1 MPLTRRQF
9 LYSSAALAAVSAAS
23 WQLWRGLNA
32 LPPIHVN
39 RVGLPLGHA
48 LRDNALPPQAKSEHR
63 CDILILGG
71 GAAGL
76 SALWYLAKH
85 GRRDILLAE
94 GFERNGN
101 NAAYRHQNLAAPS
114 GAHYLALPS
123 EESVYVREMLHDLG
137 IMADGRFN
145 ETDLVYAPQERL
157 LYQGSWRD
165 HLAPQDADGKRFF
178 ALTGRL
184 KTAYGRDGR
193 KIFAIPIDLSS
204 QDEEWRQLD
213 TLTFARWLQHQNYR
227 SAELLWYLDYCC
239 RDDYGAGI
247 AEVSAFAGLHYF
259 CARGDH
265 ADTVLTWPEGLAHL
279 SEALRRRSGLQTLPR
294 LPEQPQWRFDPPAS
308 CDVSAVKIEELP
320 NGANVWLRHNV
331 SGETVSVLANRV
343 ICAMPLMVAARI
355 TSRPEYYG
363 LHTPDY
369 APWLV
374 GNFVINRFPAEI
386 GRSETAWDNVV
397 YGSPNLGYVSAANQ
411 FIRTAKPERAVF
423 TSYTAFGGG
432 KADES
437 RRMLLHAPSEELLPY
452 AAHDLLQAYGS
463 RFFRHVEQIDLTV
476 RGHGM
481 SIPYP
486 GYLNRP
492 QLLQLRR
499 HNSPL
504 LFAHSDLSGYSVF
517 EEAVYWGV
525 EAAKKTLDAV

>member
-9 LYSSAALAAVSAAS
+9 LYSSAALAAASAAS

-63 CDILILGG
+63 CDILILGS

-157 LYQGSWRD
+157 LYQGGWRD

-213 TLTFARWLQHQNYR
+213 TLTFARWLHRQNYR

-279 SEALRRRSGLQTLPR
+279 SEALRRRSGLQTLPH

-320 NGANVWLRHNV
+320 NGVNVWLRHNI

-343 ICAMPLMVAARI
+343 ICAMPLMMAARI
-355 TSRPEYYG
+355 TSRPEY
-363 LHTPDY
+363 
-369 APWLV
+369 
-374 GNFVINRFPAEI
+374 
-386 GRSETAWDNVV
+386 
-397 YGSPNLGYVSAANQ
+397 
-411 FIRTAKPERAVF
+411 
-423 TSYTAFGGG
+423 
-432 KADES
+432 
-437 RRMLLHAPSEELLPY
+437 
-452 AAHDLLQAYGS
+452 
-463 RFFRHVEQIDLTV
+463 
-476 RGHGM
+476 
-481 SIPYP
+481 
-486 GYLNRP
+486 
-492 QLLQLRR
+492 
-499 HNSPL
+499 
-504 LFAHSDLSGYSVF
+504 
-517 EEAVYWGV
+517 
-525 EAAKKTLDAV
+525 

>member
-9 LYSSAALAAVSAAS
+9 LYSSAALAAASAAS
-23 WQLWRGLNA
+23 WQLWRGL
-32 LPPIHVN
+32 
-39 RVGLPLGHA
+39 
-48 LRDNALPPQAKSEHR
+48 NALPPQAKSEHR

-157 LYQGSWRD
+157 LYQGGWRD

-213 TLTFARWLQHQNYR
+213 TLTFARWLQRQNYR

-294 LPEQPQWRFDPPAS
+294 LPEQPQWRFDSPAS

-320 NGANVWLRHNV
+320 NGVNVWLRHNV

-397 YGSPNLGYVSAANQ
+397 YGSPHLGYVSAANQ

-423 TSYTAFGGG
+423 TSYTTFGSG

-481 SIPYP
+481 SIPHP

>member
-9 LYSSAALAAVSAAS
+9 LYSSAALAAASAAS

-101 NAAYRHQNLAAPS
+101 NAAYRRQNLAAPS

-157 LYQGSWRD
+157 LYQGGWRD

-204 QDEEWRQLD
+204 QDEEWRRLD
-213 TLTFARWLQHQNYR
+213 TLTFARWLQRQNYR

-239 RDDYGAGI
+239 RDDYGQGI
-247 AEVSAFAGLHYF
+247 AQVSAFAGLHYF
-259 CARGDH
+259 AARGH
-265 ADTVLTWPEGLAHL
+265 TNEAVLTWPEGLAHL
-279 SEALRRRSGLQTLPR
+279 SEAIRRHIRLQNIDR
-294 LPEQPQWRFDPPAS
+294 LPETAELTFPQPTAINAS
-308 CDVSAVKIEELP
+308 ALQISETDEDVAVI
-320 NGANVWLRHNV
+320 LRHNQ
-331 SGETVSVLANRV
+331 SGHTALIHAQNV
-343 ICAMPLMVAARI
+343 ICAMPLMIAARI
-355 TSRPEYYG
+355 IAQPQCYG
-363 LHTPDY
+363 FSLNLPAY
-369 APWLV
+369 APWLALQV
-374 GNFVINRFPAEI
+374 ADTQDGWVLLTAQRPA
-386 GRSETAWDNVV
+386 
-397 YGSPNLGYVSAANQ
+397 
-411 FIRTAKPERAVF
+411 
-423 TSYTAFGGG
+423 
-432 KADES
+432 
-437 RRMLLHAPSEELLPY
+437 
-452 AAHDLLQAYGS
+452 
-463 RFFRHVEQIDLTV
+463 
-476 RGHGM
+476 
-481 SIPYP
+481 
-486 GYLNRP
+486 
-492 QLLQLRR
+492 
-499 HNSPL
+499 
-504 LFAHSDLSGYSVF
+504 
-517 EEAVYWGV
+517 
-525 EAAKKTLDAV
+525 

>member
-9 LYSSAALAAVSAAS
+9 LYSSAALAAASAAS
-23 WQLWRGLNA
+23 CQLWRGLNA

-48 LRDNALPPQAKSEHR
+48 LRDNALSPQAKSEHR

-157 LYQGSWRD
+157 LYQGGWRD

-204 QDEEWRQLD
+204 QDEEWRRLD
-213 TLTFARWLQHQNYR
+213 TLTFARWLQRQNYR

-320 NGANVWLRHNV
+320 NGVNVWLRHNV

-369 APWLV
+369 
-374 GNFVINRFPAEI
+374 G
-386 GRSETAWDNVV
+386 
-397 YGSPNLGYVSAANQ
+397 
-411 FIRTAKPERAVF
+411 TAKPERAVF

-452 AAHDLLQAYGS
+452 AAHDLLQAYGN
-463 RFFRHVEQIDLTV
+463 RFFGHVEQIDLTV

-525 EAAKKTLDAV
+525 EAARKVLEQG

>member
-9 LYSSAALAAVSAAS
+9 LYSSAALAAASAAS

-63 CDILILGG
+63 CDILILGS

-137 IMADGRFN
+137 IMADGHFN

-204 QDEEWRQLD
+204 QD
-213 TLTFARWLQHQNYR
+213 
-227 SAELLWYLDYCC
+227 
-239 RDDYGAGI
+239 
-247 AEVSAFAGLHYF
+247 
-259 CARGDH
+259 
-265 ADTVLTWPEGLAHL
+265 
-279 SEALRRRSGLQTLPR
+279 
-294 LPEQPQWRFDPPAS
+294 
-308 CDVSAVKIEELP
+308 
-320 NGANVWLRHNV
+320 
-331 SGETVSVLANRV
+331 
-343 ICAMPLMVAARI
+343 
-355 TSRPEYYG
+355 
-363 LHTPDY
+363 
-369 APWLV
+369 
-374 GNFVINRFPAEI
+374 
-386 GRSETAWDNVV
+386 
-397 YGSPNLGYVSAANQ
+397 
-411 FIRTAKPERAVF
+411 
-423 TSYTAFGGG
+423 
-432 KADES
+432 
-437 RRMLLHAPSEELLPY
+437 
-452 AAHDLLQAYGS
+452 
-463 RFFRHVEQIDLTV
+463 
-476 RGHGM
+476 
-481 SIPYP
+481 
-486 GYLNRP
+486 
-492 QLLQLRR
+492 
-499 HNSPL
+499 
-504 LFAHSDLSGYSVF
+504 
-517 EEAVYWGV
+517 
-525 EAAKKTLDAV
+525 